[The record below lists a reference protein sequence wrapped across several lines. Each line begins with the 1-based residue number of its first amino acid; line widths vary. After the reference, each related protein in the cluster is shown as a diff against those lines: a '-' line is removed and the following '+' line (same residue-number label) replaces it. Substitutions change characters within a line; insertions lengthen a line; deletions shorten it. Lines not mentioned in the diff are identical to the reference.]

1 MKKIRTLCLVALV
14 ILVNT
19 NGIAQKNYYQQLN
32 GYLEIAA
39 QNNPEMKAYFNRYMA
54 SLEKV
59 PQLGSL
65 PDPQASLGYFIKP
78 MELLGGNQLAEV
90 QLMQMFPWF
99 GTLKVARDE
108 ASMMAKAKFESF
120 NTVKADLFYK
130 VKSSWYQL
138 MKLDREI
145 TLLRENI
152 ELLETLEKLALVKFQ
167 SPDEVSN
174 PGSGSMD
181 NTSPGAMNTSTGE
194 MSGMNNQQNSLAPA
208 SSEKSKN
215 VTMAGSMGSRQ
226 VGLQE
231 VLRVRM
237 EILEQKNQLAL
248 LTDQRRTEEIYF
260 NALLN
265 RNLELNVQI
274 TDSLVKQILPENKAA
289 VADSILRNN
298 PMLSMLE
305 TENDAYGLM
314 EQKAKK
320 MGLPMLGLG
329 LNYMVIQKREEN
341 TSMMNGKDML
351 MPMISISIPVYRKK
365 YNSMQKEAQLMQE
378 AGNQQIIE
386 LKNDLQVQYHQFIQ
400 NLDDAGRRMSLYKE
414 QEDLARKTTDLLI
427 TGFATTGNDYEEV
440 LRMQVKVLDYGF
452 KYIEAIVDYNTSIA
466 LAEKLMNSV
475 KF

>member
-1 MKKIRTLCLVALV
+1 
-14 ILVNT
+14 
-19 NGIAQKNYYQQLN
+19 
-32 GYLEIAA
+32 
-39 QNNPEMKAYFNRYMA
+39 
-54 SLEKV
+54 
-59 PQLGSL
+59 
-65 PDPQASLGYFIKP
+65 
-78 MELLGGNQLAEV
+78 
-90 QLMQMFPWF
+90 
-99 GTLKVARDE
+99 
-108 ASMMAKAKFESF
+108 
-120 NTVKADLFYK
+120 
-130 VKSSWYQL
+130 
-138 MKLDREI
+138 
-145 TLLRENI
+145 
-152 ELLETLEKLALVKFQ
+152 
-167 SPDEVSN
+167 
-174 PGSGSMD
+174 MD

-194 MSGMNNQQNSLAPA
+194 MSGMNNQQNSLAPV

-215 VTMAGSMGSRQ
+215 VTMAGSMGSQQ

-265 RNLELNVQI
+265 RNLELNIQV

-289 VADSILRNN
+289 IADSILRNN

-400 NLDDAGRRMSLYKE
+400 NLEDAARRMSLYKE

-466 LAEKLMNSV
+466 MAEKLMNSV